1 MGGTLG
7 AAALIV
13 LGWLLGLPTAL
24 FTEWL
29 RRRREKS
36 DRQASRQ
43 YETLIALQ
51 ESLLIIYQTAVAGY
65 LDDRGASRA
74 AGTGEWIHT
83 LPSSEDNQ
91 KEFQARGRIVML
103 RVRVEDAELGKLID
117 AVMQTAGKF
126 LIVDSEQKAKA
137 LIQEL
142 LDRHNAVNQRIG
154 ALVTK
159 TY

>member
-1 MGGTLG
+1 MG

-36 DRQASRQ
+36 DRQSSRQ

-51 ESLLIIYQTAVAGY
+51 ESLLIVYRTTVAGY
-65 LDDRGASRA
+65 LEDRRVSRE
-74 AGTGEWIHT
+74 AGTGQWIHT

-91 KEFQARGRIVML
+91 KEFDARGRIVML
-103 RVRVEDAELGKLID
+103 RVRVEDAELGSLID
-117 AVMQTAGKF
+117 AVMGTVGKF
-126 LIVDSEQKAKA
+126 LIVDSEPKAKA